1 MYHTSR
7 SEKSCNFRKE
17 GKKSQLYEELP
28 IITDNDTPLIKSSGL
43 YRNFSD
49 TIIDLKAELLTL
61 KCFVMKKLYGTN
73 KNTDRVRME
82 QYEQREHP
90 EKLETV
96 WGENAPDILNIKL
109 W

>member
-1 MYHTSR
+1 M
-7 SEKSCNFRKE
+7 
-17 GKKSQLYEELP
+17 
-28 IITDNDTPLIKSSGL
+28 

-82 QYEQREHP
+82 QYEQGEHP

-96 WGENAPDILNIKL
+96 WKENAPDILNIKTL
-109 W
+109 IEILAPATNSHFKSKQMEIQNHKNE

>member
-1 MYHTSR
+1 
-7 SEKSCNFRKE
+7 
-17 GKKSQLYEELP
+17 
-28 IITDNDTPLIKSSGL
+28 
-43 YRNFSD
+43 
-49 TIIDLKAELLTL
+49 
-61 KCFVMKKLYGTN
+61 MKKLYGTN